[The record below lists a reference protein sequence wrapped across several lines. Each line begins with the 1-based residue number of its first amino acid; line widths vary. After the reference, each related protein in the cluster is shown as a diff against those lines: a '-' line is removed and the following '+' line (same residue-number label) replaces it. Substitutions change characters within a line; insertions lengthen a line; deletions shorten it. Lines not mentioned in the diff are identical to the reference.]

1 MSVLNTRDTLQE
13 VLTEYGFS
21 GWYVIESSRL
31 NPTNCLLFNP
41 KERKMAEVSVPS
53 KWLDDPRRYNAI
65 GELLALTIDNCSYA
79 LHATGRS

>member
-1 MSVLNTRDTLQE
+1 MFNKRDTLEE

-31 NPTNCLLFNP
+31 NLTNCLLFNP
-41 KERKMAEVSVPS
+41 TERRMAEISVPDE
-53 KWLDDPRRYNAI
+53 WLDDPRRYSAI

-79 LHATGRS
+79 LHENERS